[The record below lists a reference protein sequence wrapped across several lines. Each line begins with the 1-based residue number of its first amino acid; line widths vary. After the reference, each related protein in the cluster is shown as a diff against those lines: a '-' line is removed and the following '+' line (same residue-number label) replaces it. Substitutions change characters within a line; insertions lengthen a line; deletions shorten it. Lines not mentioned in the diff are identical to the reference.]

1 MIELKNVSKIYGLDG
16 ENFIALENINL
27 KIKEGEFA
35 TIVGPSGCGKS
46 TLMHIIGLLDD
57 ATGGKVIINGTD
69 ITKLND
75 DEISRL
81 RSQYI
86 GFIFQQF
93 NLINKLTVLEN
104 ILLPVQYL
112 RKKLDFNPKKRAF
125 ELIDRFNISEK
136 VNSYPNKLSG
146 GQQQRVAIVRALI
159 NNPKIILADE
169 PTGNL
174 DSKTGSKIL
183 DLLKELNKKDK
194 LTVIVVTHDPQI
206 ASVSKRKISMLDGRI
221 INDLS

>member
-81 RSQYI
+81 RSQHI

>member
-57 ATGGKVIINGTD
+57 ATGGKVIVNSTD

-75 DEISRL
+75 DEVSRL
-81 RSQYI
+81 RSQHI

-93 NLINKLTVLEN
+93 NLINKLTVMEN
-104 ILLPVQYL
+104 ILLPIQYY
-112 RKKLDFNPKKRAF
+112 RKKMDFDPKKRAM
-125 ELIDRFNISEK
+125 ELMDRFQISQK
-136 VNSYPNKLSG
+136 ASSYPNKLSG

-159 NNPKIILADE
+159 NKPKIILADE

-174 DSKTGSKIL
+174 DSKTGNNIL
-183 DLLKELNKKDK
+183 DLLKKLNKDDG
-194 LTVIVVTHDPQI
+194 LTIIIVTHDPKI
-206 ASVSKRKISMLDGRI
+206 AALSPRKISMLDGLI
-221 INDLS
+221 TKDVS

>member
-57 ATGGKVIINGTD
+57 ATGGKVIVNGTD

-81 RSQYI
+81 RSQHI